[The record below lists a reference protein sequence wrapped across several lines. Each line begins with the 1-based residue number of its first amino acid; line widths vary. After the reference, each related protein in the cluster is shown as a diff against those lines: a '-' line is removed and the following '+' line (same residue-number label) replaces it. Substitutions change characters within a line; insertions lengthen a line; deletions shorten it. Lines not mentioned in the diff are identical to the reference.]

1 MQQFKKLVSAVTQRP
16 LVLLLTA
23 VFFITSCTEEKGD
36 GVFVPVPKDTSA
48 LGKIDHFISRQQIKD
63 YQAAFARDRDSLQ
76 KFRPGF
82 SIPFS
87 EAFNKKA
94 LIEILQIP
102 DCVGIKVLYGLKK
115 DGDSSSMRLMLVGV
129 DSKGNNLYLHEDGK
143 SHQATDEP
151 VAKKD
156 TAAPAP
162 RAARSASRMP
172 GDSTGGVEQGQCD
185 PPCTSY

>member
-1 MQQFKKLVSAVTQRP
+1 MQQFKKLVSAVIQRP
-16 LVLLLTA
+16 LMLLLIA
-23 VFFITSCTEEKGD
+23 LVFMASCTEEKGE

-48 LGKIDHFISRQQIKD
+48 LAKIDHFISRQQIKD
-63 YQAAFARDRDSLQ
+63 YQAAFAMDRDSLQ
-76 KFRPGF
+76 KCRPGF

-143 SHQATDEP
+143 SHKVTDD
-151 VAKKD
+151 AGTKKD
-156 TAAPAP
+156 TAAPAA
-162 RAARSASRMP
+162 RAAKSDSRMP